1 MATRTIIQSSEIGY
15 TNLFELVANYMG
27 DSTADI
33 DEICKDVIEWV
44 NNNLPDSFF
53 WSAYTSELI
62 AEETEEMEQ
71 KEFMGYVTD
80 GIIECAVDHDEDS
93 CSSLTDSQR
102 QDIRKEIC
110 FSLMKDTDDA
120 ENLYDSPNPEDV
132 WNLDKKLK
140 KQRATVKEY
149 RKAFEDFYTGYI
161 G

>member
-80 GIIECAVDHDEDS
+80 GIIACAVDHDEDS
-93 CSSLTDSQR
+93 CSSLTDAKR
-102 QDIRKEIC
+102 QEIRKDIC
-110 FSLMKDTDDA
+110 LSLEKDTDDA
-120 ENLYDSPNPEDV
+120 EKLYDSPNPEDT
-132 WNLDKKLK
+132 WNLDKKLFK
-140 KQRATVKEY
+140 RSATIKEY
-149 RKAFEDFYTGYI
+149 KEEFTKFYESYI

>member
-1 MATRTIIQSSEIGY
+1 MATVTIIRNSNIGY
-15 TNLFELVANYMG
+15 TNLFEMMANYMG
-27 DSTADI
+27 DSNEDI
-33 DEICKDVIEWV
+33 DDICKDVIKWV
-44 NNNLPDSFF
+44 NENLPDSFF
-53 WSAYTSELI
+53 WNATASELI
-62 AEETEEMEQ
+62 AEETEDMDEET
-71 KEFMGYVTD
+71 FMGYITD

-93 CSSLTDSQR
+93 CSSLTDAKR

-132 WNLDKKLK
+132 WNLDKKLN

>member
-1 MATRTIIQSSEIGY
+1 MATVTIIRNSNIGY
-15 TNLFELVANYMG
+15 TNLFEMVANYMG

-62 AEETEEMEQ
+62 AEETEDMDEET
-71 KEFMGYVTD
+71 FMGYITD

-93 CSSLTDSQR
+93 CSSLTDAKR

-132 WNLDKKLK
+132 WILNNKLFKKS
-140 KQRATVKEY
+140 ATIKEY
-149 RKAFEDFYTGYI
+149 KEEFTKFYESYI
-161 G
+161 D